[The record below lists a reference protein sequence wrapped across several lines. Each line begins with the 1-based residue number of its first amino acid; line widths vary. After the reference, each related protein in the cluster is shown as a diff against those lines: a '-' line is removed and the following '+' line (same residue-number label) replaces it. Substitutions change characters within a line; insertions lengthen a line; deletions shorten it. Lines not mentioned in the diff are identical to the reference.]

1 LHKDN
6 LSEIIQASDK
16 EIEVT
21 LRANGALLIKEH
33 WRLLGPA
40 YICRFFELFFT
51 TALLE
56 DWPVVSGVLSRHA
69 VITKFKEDF
78 YEEFGDNH
86 VLNHIMT
93 IFQDG
98 NEIQDEWKVSEEK
111 VCRFFGDQL
120 LRAKAHWDS
129 SDLLLA
135 WKKLVGEFTP
145 GLEMLRGLAIF
156 DGAHHALEEG
166 HLRLSHMA
174 ADELPCNPAE
184 RFKLLF
190 QTRARWF
197 YDDLLPFIEGLEETE
212 KQLQGLML
220 KYARFSTDQAS
231 GRKVV
236 TPLLPP

>member
-1 LHKDN
+1 MHKGN
-6 LSEIIQASDK
+6 LSEVIQASDR
-16 EIEVT
+16 EIQAT
-21 LRANGALLIKEH
+21 LKANGALLIKEH
-33 WRLLGPA
+33 WRILGAA

-56 DWPVVSGVLSRHA
+56 DWPVASGVLSRHA
-69 VITKFKEDF
+69 VITKFREDF
-78 YEEFGDNH
+78 YEDFGDELI
-86 VLNHIMT
+86 LNHLMT
-93 IFQDG
+93 IFQEGD
-98 NEIQDEWKVSEEK
+98 ETTYEWKVSESK
-111 VCRFFGDQL
+111 VCRFFGHQL

-145 GLEMLRGLAIF
+145 RLEMLRGLALF
-156 DGAHHALEEG
+156 DGAYHALEEG
-166 HLRLSHMA
+166 HVRLTLMD
-174 ADELPCNPAE
+174 ADELPCSPAE

-190 QTRARWF
+190 QTRNRWF
-197 YDDLLPFIEGLEETE
+197 YDDLLPFIDGLEETE